1 MKMLNVRFGDTQ
13 AVKVKDAVDVLGL
26 DASKIARAALRLGL
40 DQLLALAS
48 RDVDKAIDLTLINE
62 VRARQ

>member
-1 MKMLNVRFGDTQ
+1 MNKLNVRFGETQ
-13 AVKVKDAVDVLGL
+13 ELKIKDAVDVLGI

-40 DQLLALAS
+40 TQLLALAS
-48 RDVDKAIDLTLINE
+48 RDIDKAIDLALINE

>member
-1 MKMLNVRFGDTQ
+1 MKKLNVRFGDTQ
-13 AVKVKDAVDVLGL
+13 ELRIKDAANVLGL
-26 DASKIARAALRLGL
+26 DVSKVSRAALRLGI

-48 RDVDKAIDLTLINE
+48 RDIDKAVDLTLINE

>member
-1 MKMLNVRFGDTQ
+1 MKKLNVRFGETQ
-13 AVKVKDAVDVLGL
+13 ELKVKDAADVLGI
-26 DASKIARAALRLGL
+26 DTSKLARAALRLGI

-48 RDVDKAIDLTLINE
+48 RDVDKAIDLALINE

>member
-1 MKMLNVRFGDTQ
+1 MKKLNVRFGETQ
-13 AVKVKDAVDVLGL
+13 ELKIKDAAEVLGL
-26 DASKIARAALRLGL
+26 DVSKVSRAALRLGI

-48 RDVDKAIDLTLINE
+48 RDIEKAVDLTLINE